1 MAKYTDEFKD
11 TILKLYQSG
20 KSLAE
25 LNREYGVPK
34 STISTWVKDNSKMIS
49 NSSDD
54 MTIKELRALKK
65 ELSQIKEENEI
76 LKKAMAILAKK

>member
-34 STISTWVKDNSKMIS
+34 STISTWVKDNSKIVL

-54 MTIKELRALKK
+54 MTIKELRSLKK